1 MTTLIATDLDQTMIY
16 SPAALRFPG
25 ADIDAPT
32 VVSVEVLDGRPSAF
46 MTAAA
51 HRGFAELS
59 ASYTV
64 VPCTTRTVEQF
75 RRIKLPLDPA
85 GRPQYAVSS
94 NGGTL
99 LVDGR
104 PDADWRVGLEARLRE
119 TASPLAEV
127 IGALKERATGD
138 WVLKRRSA
146 DDLFTYLVVDLAT
159 VPDGFLAGWGQWC
172 AEHGWLLSV
181 QGRKVYSTPVGLRKS
196 AAIVEVA
203 ARVGA
208 DRMLAA
214 GDGRLDAEMLELA
227 DAGIRPRHGEL
238 EGLGWHRPHVAV
250 TEHAGVLGGEEIVR
264 WFGEQ
269 ASGG

>member
-1 MTTLIATDLDQTMIY
+1 MSTLIATDLDQTMIY
-16 SPAALRFPG
+16 SPGALRFPG

-32 VVSVEVLDGRPSAF
+32 LISVEVVDGRPSAF
-46 MTAAA
+46 MTADA
-51 HRGFAELS
+51 HRGFEKLS
-59 ASYTV
+59 AAHTL

-75 RRIKLPLDPA
+75 RRIRLPLATTD
-85 GRPQYAVSS
+85 RPQYAVAS

-104 PDADWRVGLEARLRE
+104 PDIDWRAGLEARLRD

-127 IGALKERATGD
+127 TAALKARATGD

-146 DDLFTYLVVDLAT
+146 DDLFTYLVVDLAA
-159 VPDGFLAGWGQWC
+159 VPDGFLAEWGQWC
-172 AEHGWLLSV
+172 ADHGWLLSV

-196 AAIVEVA
+196 AAIAEVA
-203 ARVGA
+203 ARVGT
-208 DRMLAA
+208 DRLLAA
-214 GDGRLDAEMLELA
+214 GDGLLDAELLELA

-238 EGLGWHRPHVAV
+238 EGLDWHRPHVTV
-250 TEHAGVLGGEEIVR
+250 TEYAGVLGGEEIVR

-269 ASGG
+269 AR